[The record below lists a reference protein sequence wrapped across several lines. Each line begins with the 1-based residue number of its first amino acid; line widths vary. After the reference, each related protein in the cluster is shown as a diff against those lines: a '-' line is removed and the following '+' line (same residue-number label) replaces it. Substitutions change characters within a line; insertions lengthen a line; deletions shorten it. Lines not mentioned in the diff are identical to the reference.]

1 MYLHSS
7 FQPRIASGSIYIA
20 YNRLYI
26 HMHMPAWHATERKKK
41 RNRGRGGRSDNTN
54 EIGWYIAVIFTKLKY
69 ISWVDMSL
77 NILQPILSTRN
88 RFFLSFFLSFFFR
101 SPLFFFSEQWNF
113 EEVVQRESAL
123 ISNYRDAP
131 LSLAGEFSTLN
142 TCLRAWYAMNRS
154 CFSFFFLFISLFFS
168 STVQLCRIITKLL

>member
-1 MYLHSS
+1 MGRFIS
-7 FQPRIASGSIYIA
+7 RIIGSIYTCICPHGTRP
-20 YNRLYI
+20 N
-26 HMHMPAWHATERKKK
+26 EKKK

-69 ISWVDMSL
+69 IPWVDMSL

-101 SPLFFFSEQWNF
+101 SPLFLFSEQWNF

-168 STVQLCRIITKLL
+168 SAVQLCRIITKLL